1 MKHICVKLIVLI
13 LDGGMM
19 SEKRFEIKQKNFKNK
34 FGLEKDY
41 RATVGGLKKVLENFD
56 DDLPIVV
63 LYDSEM
69 AYSDLH
75 YVFLDDDGLVTLV
88 GD

>member
-1 MKHICVKLIVLI
+1 
-13 LDGGMM
+13 M
-19 SEKRFEIKQKNFKNK
+19 SEKIYIKQKNFKNK
-34 FGLEKDY
+34 FGFENDY
-41 RATVGGLKKVLENFD
+41 RATVGSLKKSLENFD
-56 DDLPIVV
+56 DDLPIGV

-75 YVFLDDDGLVTLV
+75 YAFVADDGLVILV

>member
-1 MKHICVKLIVLI
+1 
-13 LDGGMM
+13 M
-19 SEKRFEIKQKNFKNK
+19 SEKNFHIEQKNFKNK
-34 FGLEKDY
+34 FGFGIDF

-56 DDLPIVV
+56 DDLPIGV

-75 YVFLDDDGLVTLV
+75 YAFVGDDGLVRLV

>member
-1 MKHICVKLIVLI
+1 
-13 LDGGMM
+13 M
-19 SEKRFEIKQKNFKNK
+19 SENRFDIKQKNFKNK
-34 FGLEKDY
+34 FGFENDY
-41 RATVGGLKKVLENFD
+41 KATVGSLKKVLENFD
-56 DDLPIVV
+56 DGLPIVV

-75 YVFLDDDGLVTLV
+75 YIFLDDDGLVRLV

>member
-1 MKHICVKLIVLI
+1 
-13 LDGGMM
+13 M
-19 SEKRFEIKQKNFKNK
+19 SEKRFHIKQENFKNR
-34 FGLEKDY
+34 FGFENDY
-41 RATVGGLKKVLENFD
+41 RATVGSLKKALENFD
-56 DDLPIVV
+56 DGLPIGV

-75 YVFLDDDGLVTLV
+75 YVFVGDDGLVRLV